1 MENLTLESNKNER
14 IGFWIRAGAYLIDI
28 VFTFLFGY
36 LLMVFVGDL
45 FLNLFF
51 GDQIADMELQMNKVQ
66 EMPSSSSFN
75 FIGTF
80 MSFFRNW
87 MSISAGA
94 AFAGLILV
102 VLEGFFGQS
111 VGKFILGIKVTDL
124 DGGNLP
130 SQKLWLR
137 SGLKYGNNIIALIGS
152 MSGLIAISV
161 LGSFWGMAIFVGFFL
176 TFMDNKQTI
185 HDMMAKTIV
194 SRK

>member
-1 MENLTLESNKNER
+1 MENNIEQIISER
-14 IGFWIRAGAYLIDI
+14 IGFWLRAGAYLIDI
-28 VFTFLFGY
+28 VFVFLFGY
-36 LLMVFVGDL
+36 VLTLFVGDF
-45 FLNLFF
+45 FLDLFF
-51 GDQIADMELQMNKVQ
+51 GNQMADMNEQMNEIQHLSPKSNQ
-66 EMPSSSSFN
+66 
-75 FIGTF
+75 FINPF
-80 MSFFRNW
+80 MSIVKSW

-102 VLEGFFGQS
+102 VLEGIFGQS

-152 MSGLIAISV
+152 MSGLMVISV

-185 HDMMAKTIV
+185 HDMIAKTVV
-194 SRK
+194 SKK

>member
-1 MENLTLESNKNER
+1 MENNIEQITSER
-14 IGFWIRAGAYLIDI
+14 IGFWLRAGAYLIDI
-28 VFTFLFGY
+28 VFVFLFGY
-36 LLMVFVGDL
+36 VLTLFVGDF
-45 FLNLFF
+45 FLDLFF
-51 GDQIADMELQMNKVQ
+51 GNQIADMNEQMNEIQHLSPKSNQ
-66 EMPSSSSFN
+66 
-75 FIGTF
+75 FINPF
-80 MSFFRNW
+80 MSIVKSW

-102 VLEGFFGQS
+102 VLEGIFGQS

-152 MSGLIAISV
+152 VSGLMAISV

-185 HDMMAKTIV
+185 HDMIAKTVV
-194 SRK
+194 SKK